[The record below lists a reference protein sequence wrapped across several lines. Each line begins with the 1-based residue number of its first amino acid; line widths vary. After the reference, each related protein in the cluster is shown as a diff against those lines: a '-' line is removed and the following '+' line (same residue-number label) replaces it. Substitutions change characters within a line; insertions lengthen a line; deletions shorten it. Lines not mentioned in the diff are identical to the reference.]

1 MFFFFFFFQNIDND
15 GVPDYLDLDSDNDGI
30 LDVQEHG
37 SKFVGKNSQTL
48 RGMANPQSG
57 GLPNDSDCCAPYQT
71 NAWRLTGQSSL
82 TSSTTDILAAPYYKA
97 PGMMCEAKAIA
108 DTSNTNKDKYPNNM
122 ALSQNHCGHFDFRDA
137 DADGDGISDT
147 EECGKDVVGKS
158 FTAFNFDCSG
168 LDYSGCEEYAT
179 DTVNGWDGGAIE
191 CGRQGKMPAE
201 NTCVTLCG
209 AGGTCRY
216 SQACTCRKWN
226 GREYDNNAKNENL
239 VIVVDGI
246 TQIVNVNVNC
256 DTVENC
262 ATRLTSLINGASVSA
277 VDGNLVITSAN
288 PSGNVMLGLGRGGL
302 SDSYRRYNTVNNQH
316 NPNEV
321 VRLTGSNVQ
330 TLFLTDVNDEY
341 DPNCRD
347 TDGK

>member
-1 MFFFFFFFQNIDND
+1 
-15 GVPDYLDLDSDNDGI
+15 
-30 LDVQEHG
+30 
-37 SKFVGKNSQTL
+37 
-48 RGMANPQSG
+48 
-57 GLPNDSDCCAPYQT
+57 
-71 NAWRLTGQSSL
+71 
-82 TSSTTDILAAPYYKA
+82 
-97 PGMMCEAKAIA
+97 MM
-108 DTSNTNKDKYPNNM
+108 
-122 ALSQNHCGHFDFRDA
+122 
-137 DADGDGISDT
+137 
-147 EECGKDVVGKS
+147 
-158 FTAFNFDCSG
+158 
-168 LDYSGCEEYAT
+168 
-179 DTVNGWDGGAIE
+179 
-191 CGRQGKMPAE
+191 
-201 NTCVTLCG
+201 
-209 AGGTCRY
+209 
-216 SQACTCRKWN
+216 
-226 GREYDNNAKNENL
+226 NENL

-302 SDSYRRYNTVNNQH
+302 SATYHS
-316 NPNEV
+316 PKEV